1 MSIDVDVDV
10 DIDRSEMSLVACRR
24 DMEKGRGRSTTIF

>member
-10 DIDRSEMSLVACRR
+10 EVDRSEMSLVACRR
-24 DMEKGRGRSTTIF
+24 DMEKGSRRSTMIF